1 MGLIEQTRSS
11 WKETL
16 RVKEEKDLPYVLLT
30 EVLNQSVLRGATAIE
45 VTYDGRSISVK
56 DNAAPFEDRLESLLH
71 YSIGMMNED
80 AARLYHLTDRQWG
93 ARPYAVINAL
103 CREFSLV
110 SGSDEGLR
118 SVVCE
123 DGEVVSTSSKKVFI
137 GNHNVVSFQS
147 FVGMESIMPGF
158 LRRLLEYIEPLFPQV
173 TIIYNTSVEEEEN
186 EW

>member
-1 MGLIEQTRSS
+1 MGLTEQTRSS

-30 EVLNQSVLRGATAIE
+30 EILNQSVLRGATAIE

-56 DNAAPFEDRLESLLH
+56 DNAIPFEDRLESLLH

-80 AARLYHLTDRQWG
+80 AARLYHLSDRQWG
-93 ARPYAVINAL
+93 ARPYAVVNAL

-110 SGSDEGLR
+110 CGSDEGLR
-118 SVVCE
+118 SVICE
-123 DGEVVSTSSKKVFI
+123 NGEVVSTSSKKVFI
-137 GNHNVVSFQS
+137 GNHNVVAFQS
-147 FVGMESIMPGF
+147 FIGMESIRPGF

-173 TIIYNTSVEEEEN
+173 TILYNTSVEEEED